1 MSVAMNKTKYK
12 LEFFKNR
19 ENEIS
24 AFDQFLPKET
34 IDIINKL
41 AQHVGAPEYQKT
53 PVFKRDENFRRRQ
66 PAKTTTVEDW
76 ENMRNFKTTVLVK
89 SKDAID
95 KNIDEIRCVL
105 NKITS
110 KNYSEMHKTV
120 IELLEK
126 VLKEDPEEEELLKVG
141 NSIFEIGSMNKF
153 WSKLYAQLLKDIMGT
168 FPIMKTIYDK
178 NFNSFIKLFDEI
190 NYVKAE
196 EDYDKFCLINKEN
209 EKRRAL
215 SSFFVHLM
223 NYGLLGEEVVGNIII
238 KLVSMFEK
246 NMYDSKHKEIINEL
260 GENICIFMK
269 EGNENL
275 QDNFNEIEQINSFM
289 KFVSEASH
297 KEYNGLTSKVIFKF
311 IDLLEMN

>member
-1 MSVAMNKTKYK
+1 MSLAMNSAKYS
-12 LEFFKNR
+12 LDFFKNR
-19 ENEIS
+19 EKEILH
-24 AFDQFLPKET
+24 FDTLLSKET
-34 IDIINKL
+34 IDTINRL

-53 PVFKRDENFRRRQ
+53 PVFKREENFRRRQ

-95 KNIDEIRCVL
+95 KNIDEIRCIL

-110 KNYSEMHKTV
+110 KNYPDMHKNV
-120 IELLEK
+120 IDLLEK
-126 VLKEDPEEEELLKVG
+126 VLKEEPDEEELLKVG

-153 WSKLYAQLLKDIMGT
+153 WSKLYAQLLKDIMST

-178 NFNSFIKLFDEI
+178 NFNDFIKLFDEI

-223 NYGLLGEEVVGNIII
+223 NRGLLKEEIVGNIII
-238 KLVSMFEK
+238 KLVNMFEK
-246 NMYDSKHKEIINEL
+246 KMHDSENKEIINEL

-275 QDNFNEIEQINSFM
+275 QDNFNEVDKINTFM
-289 KFVSEASH
+289 KFVSETSH
-297 KEYNGLTSKVIFKF
+297 KKYNGLTSKVVFKF
-311 IDLLEMN
+311 IDLLETD

>member
-1 MSVAMNKTKYK
+1 MALAMNNGKYQLK
-12 LEFFKNR
+12 FFKDR
-19 ENEIS
+19 EREVLDFETLLS
-24 AFDQFLPKET
+24 KET
-34 IDIINKL
+34 IDIINRL

-53 PVFKRDENFRRRQ
+53 PVFKREENFRRRQ

-89 SKDAID
+89 SKGAID
-95 KNIDEIRCVL
+95 KNIDEIRCIL

-110 KNYSEMHKTV
+110 KNYPDMHKNV
-120 IELLEK
+120 IDLLEN
-126 VLKEDPEEEELLKVG
+126 VLKAEPDEEELLKVG

-153 WSKLYAQLLKDIMGT
+153 WSKLYAQLLKDIMST

-178 NFNSFIKLFDEI
+178 NFNDFIKLFDEI

-223 NYGLLGEEVVGNIII
+223 NNGLLKEEIVGNIII
-238 KLVSMFEK
+238 KLVDMFK
-246 NMYDSKHKEIINEL
+246 KKMHDSENKEIINEL

-275 QDNFNEIEQINSFM
+275 QDNFNEVEKINTFM
-289 KFVSEASH
+289 NFVSETSH
-297 KEYNGLTSKVIFKF
+297 KKYHGLTSKVIFKF
-311 IDLLEMN
+311 IDLLE

>member
-1 MSVAMNKTKYK
+1 
-12 LEFFKNR
+12 
-19 ENEIS
+19 
-24 AFDQFLPKET
+24 
-34 IDIINKL
+34 
-41 AQHVGAPEYQKT
+41 
-53 PVFKRDENFRRRQ
+53 
-66 PAKTTTVEDW
+66 
-76 ENMRNFKTTVLVK
+76 
-89 SKDAID
+89 
-95 KNIDEIRCVL
+95 
-105 NKITS
+105 
-110 KNYSEMHKTV
+110 
-120 IELLEK
+120 
-126 VLKEDPEEEELLKVG
+126 
-141 NSIFEIGSMNKF
+141 MNKF

-178 NFNSFIKLFDEI
+178 NFKSFIKLFDEI
-190 NYVKAE
+190 NYIKAE
-196 EDYDKFCLINKEN
+196 EDYDKFCLVNKEN

-275 QDNFNEIEQINSFM
+275 QDNFNEIEQINTFM

>member
-1 MSVAMNKTKYK
+1 MAKV
-12 LEFFKNR
+12 
-19 ENEIS
+19 
-24 AFDQFLPKET
+24 KET
-34 IDIINKL
+34 EDKKVEETTNQSEEKDTPQNVLLGTIS
-41 AQHVGAPEYQKT
+41 YQ
-53 PVFKRDENFRRRQ
+53 
-66 PAKTTTVEDW
+66 
-76 ENMRNFKTTVLVK
+76 
-89 SKDAID
+89 S
-95 KNIDEIRCVL
+95 
-105 NKITS
+105 
-110 KNYSEMHKTV
+110 
-120 IELLEK
+120 
-126 VLKEDPEEEELLKVG
+126 
-141 NSIFEIGSMNKF
+141 
-153 WSKLYAQLLKDIMGT
+153 
-168 FPIMKTIYDK
+168 
-178 NFNSFIKLFDEI
+178 
-190 NYVKAE
+190 E

-246 NMYDSKHKEIINEL
+246 NMYDSKNKEIINEL

-275 QDNFNEIEQINSFM
+275 QDNFNEIEKINNFM